1 MTRLDQLLVDRSICT
16 SLREATGLI
25 MSGSVLVDDQV
36 VDKPGTLIS
45 PSASIRTRQ
54 RRPFV
59 SRGGSKLQGGL
70 NYFSITPQ
78 GWVCLDVGASTGG
91 FTDCLLQ
98 AGASLVYAV
107 DVAYGILDWK
117 IRSDSRVVVLERYNA
132 RYLKKEDIPESVDLC
147 VIDTSFI
154 SLTKLI
160 PPVIPLFGNKG
171 AKILALVKPQFEL
184 NRNLLGSGGIVTDE
198 SLRLRAVEDIVTFC
212 QDYGLKSEGFT
223 ESPIRGSKGNQEY
236 LLYLS
241 GN

>member
-16 SLREATGLI
+16 SLKEAAGLI
-25 MSGSVLVDDQV
+25 LSGQVLVDDRV

-45 PSASIRTRQ
+45 SSASIRTKQ
-54 RRPFV
+54 RIPYV
-59 SRGGSKLQGGL
+59 SRGGIKLQGGL
-70 NYFSITPQ
+70 DHFAINPE
-78 GWVCLDVGASTGG
+78 GWVCIDVGASTGG

-117 IRSDSRVVVLERYNA
+117 LRSDPRVVVMERCNA
-132 RYLKKEDIPESVDLC
+132 RYLQEEDIPESIDLC

-160 PPVIPLFGNKG
+160 PPMISLFGDKM
-171 AKILALVKPQFEL
+171 ARILALVKPQFEL
-184 NRNLLGSGGIVTDE
+184 ERTLISAGGIVAEE
-198 SLRLRAVEDIVTFC
+198 SLRLGAVKRIEEFC
-212 QDYGLKSEGFT
+212 TSYGLKSHGFT
-223 ESPIRGSKGNQEY
+223 ESPIRGAKGNQEY

-241 GN
+241 GR